1 MSNLNDI
8 VKKYGVGESVGIK
21 LKKEKSR
28 PNHSNIYTD
37 TINEYGMKVSAENA
51 NLKSAIN
58 EILDVKIK
66 H

>member
-28 PNHSNIYTD
+28 PNHSNIYAD
-37 TINEYGMKVSAENA
+37 AVNEYGMKVSAENA

-66 H
+66 R

>member
-1 MSNLNDI
+1 MSSLNDI
-8 VKKYGVGESVGIK
+8 VQKYGIGESVGIK
-21 LKKEKSR
+21 VKKEKSR

-37 TINEYGMKVSAENA
+37 TIKEYGMKVSAENA

-66 H
+66 R